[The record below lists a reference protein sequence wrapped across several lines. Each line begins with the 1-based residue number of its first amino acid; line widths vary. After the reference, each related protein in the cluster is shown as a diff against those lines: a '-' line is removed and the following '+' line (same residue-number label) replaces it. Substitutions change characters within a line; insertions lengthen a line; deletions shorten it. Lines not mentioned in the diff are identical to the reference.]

1 MRYIVKKVL
10 MMALTLIVVSLCVFL
25 SFNIIPG
32 DPVTRRL
39 GTEATPELIEQMR
52 EQMGLNEPLLVR
64 YRDWALSMLKGDM
77 GTSYTYSMPVSEILA
92 DKIPITVTLALMSFT
107 LMVLLSLPIGIY
119 TAKHAGSIIDRGIV
133 VANQIIMAIPPFFS
147 GILLSLVFGM
157 IFKLFTPGGFVSY
170 KKDMG
175 EFIHYLIFPAI
186 AIALPKASMCIKLL
200 RSSVID
206 EAVKDYT
213 RTAYSRGNSTNG
225 VLYKHV
231 LKNAMIPVI
240 TFMGMALADMV
251 AGSIVI
257 EQVFGIPGIS
267 RILMTSISNRD
278 YPVVEAI
285 IMMIAVIVIVANLA
299 VDIIY
304 RIVDPRIE
312 E

>member
-1 MRYIVKKVL
+1 MRYIIKKVL
-10 MMALTLIVVSLCVFL
+10 MMALTLMVVSLCVFL

-32 DPVTRRL
+32 DPATRRL
-39 GTEATPELIEQMR
+39 GTEATPELIQQVR
-52 EQMGLNEPLLVR
+52 EEMGLNEPLLVR
-64 YRDWALSMLKGDM
+64 YKDWVVSMIKGDM
-77 GTSYTYSMPVSEILA
+77 GTSYSYALPVSSMIA
-92 DKIPITVTLALMSFT
+92 DKIPITVTMALMAFV
-107 LMVLLSLPIGIY
+107 LMVIISIPLGLY
-119 TAKHAGSIIDRGIV
+119 TAKHAGGVIDRVIV
-133 VANQIIMAIPPFFS
+133 VLNQIVMAIPPFFS

-157 IFKLFTPGGFVSY
+157 ILKLFTPGAFVSY
-170 KKDMG
+170 KTDMKG
-175 EFIHYLIFPAI
+175 FIHYLIFPAI

-200 RSSVID
+200 RSSVIE
-206 EAVKDYT
+206 EASKDYT

-240 TFMGMALADMV
+240 TFMGMALADMI

-257 EQVFGIPGIS
+257 EQVFGIPGLS

-285 IMMIAVIVIVANLA
+285 IMMIAAIVIVTNLL

>member
-1 MRYIVKKVL
+1 MRYIIKKVL
-10 MMALTLIVVSLCVFL
+10 MMALTLMVVSLCVFL

-32 DPVTRRL
+32 DPATRRL
-39 GTEATPELIEQMR
+39 GTEATPELIQQVR
-52 EQMGLNEPLLVR
+52 EEMGLNEPLLVR
-64 YRDWALSMLKGDM
+64 YKDWVVSMVKGDM
-77 GTSYTYSMPVSEILA
+77 GTSYSYALPVSSMIA
-92 DKIPITVTLALMSFT
+92 DKIPITVTMALMAFV
-107 LMVLLSLPIGIY
+107 LMVIISIPLGLY
-119 TAKHAGSIIDRGIV
+119 TAKHAGGVIDRVIV
-133 VANQIIMAIPPFFS
+133 VLNQIVMAIPPFFS

-157 IFKLFTPGGFVSY
+157 ILKLFTPGAFVSY
-170 KKDMG
+170 KTDMKG
-175 EFIHYLIFPAI
+175 FIHYLIFPAI

-200 RSSVID
+200 RSSVIE
-206 EAVKDYT
+206 EASKDYT

-240 TFMGMALADMV
+240 TFMGMALADMI

-257 EQVFGIPGIS
+257 EQVFGIPGLS

-285 IMMIAVIVIVANLA
+285 IMMIAAIVIVTNLL

>member
-1 MRYIVKKVL
+1 MRYIIKKVL
-10 MMALTLIVVSLCVFL
+10 MMALTLMVVSLCVFL

-32 DPVTRRL
+32 DPATRRL
-39 GTEATPELIEQMR
+39 GTEATPELIQQVR
-52 EQMGLNEPLLVR
+52 EEMGLNEPLLVR
-64 YRDWALSMLKGDM
+64 YKDWVVSMVKGDM
-77 GTSYTYSMPVSEILA
+77 GTSYSYALPVSSMIA
-92 DKIPITVTLALMSFT
+92 DKIPITVTMALMAFV
-107 LMVLLSLPIGIY
+107 LMVIISIPLGLY
-119 TAKHAGSIIDRGIV
+119 TAKHAGGVIDRIIV
-133 VANQIIMAIPPFFS
+133 VLNQIVMAIPPFFS

-157 IFKLFTPGGFVSY
+157 ILKLFTPGAFVSY
-170 KKDMG
+170 KTDMKG
-175 EFIHYLIFPAI
+175 FIHYLIFPAI

-200 RSSVID
+200 RSSVIE
-206 EAVKDYT
+206 EASKDYT

-240 TFMGMALADMV
+240 TFMGMALADMI

-257 EQVFGIPGIS
+257 EQVFGIPGLS

-285 IMMIAVIVIVANLA
+285 IMMIAAIVIVTNLL

>member
-1 MRYIVKKVL
+1 MRYIIKKVL
-10 MMALTLIVVSLCVFL
+10 MMALTLMVVSLCVFL

-32 DPVTRRL
+32 DPATRRL
-39 GTEATPELIEQMR
+39 GTEATPELIQQVR
-52 EQMGLNEPLLVR
+52 EEMGLNEPLLVR
-64 YRDWALSMLKGDM
+64 YKDWVVSMIKGDM
-77 GTSYTYSMPVSEILA
+77 GTSYSYALPVSSMIA
-92 DKIPITVTLALMSFT
+92 DKIPITVTMALMAFV
-107 LMVLLSLPIGIY
+107 LMVIISIPLGLY
-119 TAKHAGSIIDRGIV
+119 TAKHAGGVIDRVIV
-133 VANQIIMAIPPFFS
+133 VLNQIVMAIPPFFS

-157 IFKLFTPGGFVSY
+157 ILKLFTPGAFVSY
-170 KKDMG
+170 KTDMKG
-175 EFIHYLIFPAI
+175 FIHYLIFPAI

-200 RSSVID
+200 RSSVIE
-206 EAVKDYT
+206 EASKDYT
-213 RTAYSRGNSTNG
+213 RTAYSRANSTNG

-240 TFMGMALADMV
+240 TFMGMALADMI

-257 EQVFGIPGIS
+257 EQVFGIPGLS

-285 IMMIAVIVIVANLA
+285 IMMIAAIVIVTNLL

>member
-1 MRYIVKKVL
+1 MRYIIKKVL
-10 MMALTLIVVSLCVFL
+10 MMALTLMVVSLCVFL

-32 DPVTRRL
+32 DPATRRL
-39 GTEATPELIEQMR
+39 GTEATPELIQQVR
-52 EQMGLNEPLLVR
+52 EEMGLNEPLLVR
-64 YRDWALSMLKGDM
+64 YKDWVVSMVKGDM
-77 GTSYTYSMPVSEILA
+77 GTSYSYALPVSSMIA
-92 DKIPITVTLALMSFT
+92 DKIPITVTMALMAFV
-107 LMVLLSLPIGIY
+107 LMVIISIPLGLY
-119 TAKHAGSIIDRGIV
+119 TAKHAGGVIDRVIV
-133 VANQIIMAIPPFFS
+133 VLNQIVMAIPPFFS

-157 IFKLFTPGGFVSY
+157 ILKLFTPGAFVSY
-170 KKDMG
+170 KTDIKG
-175 EFIHYLIFPAI
+175 FIHYLIFPAI

-200 RSSVID
+200 RSSVIE
-206 EAVKDYT
+206 EASKDYT

-240 TFMGMALADMV
+240 TFMGMALADMI

-257 EQVFGIPGIS
+257 EQVFGIPGLS

-285 IMMIAVIVIVANLA
+285 IMMIAAIVIVTNLL

>member
-1 MRYIVKKVL
+1 MRYIIKKVL
-10 MMALTLIVVSLCVFL
+10 MMALTLMVVSLCVFL

-32 DPVTRRL
+32 DPATRRL
-39 GTEATPELIEQMR
+39 GTEATPELIQQVR
-52 EQMGLNEPLLVR
+52 EEMGLNEPLLVR
-64 YRDWALSMLKGDM
+64 YKDWVVSMVKGDM
-77 GTSYTYSMPVSEILA
+77 GTSYSYALPVSSMIA
-92 DKIPITVTLALMSFT
+92 DKIPITVTMALMAFA
-107 LMVLLSLPIGIY
+107 LMVIISIPLGLY
-119 TAKHAGSIIDRGIV
+119 TAKHAGGVIDRVIV
-133 VANQIIMAIPPFFS
+133 VLNQIVMAIPPFFS

-157 IFKLFTPGGFVSY
+157 ILKLFTPGAFVSY
-170 KKDMG
+170 KTDMKG
-175 EFIHYLIFPAI
+175 FINYLIFPAI

-200 RSSVID
+200 RSSVIE
-206 EAVKDYT
+206 EASKDYT

-240 TFMGMALADMV
+240 TFMGMALADMI

-257 EQVFGIPGIS
+257 EQVFGIPGLS

-285 IMMIAVIVIVANLA
+285 IMMIAAIVIVTNLL

>member
-1 MRYIVKKVL
+1 MRYIIKKVL
-10 MMALTLIVVSLCVFL
+10 MMALTLMVVSLCVFL

-32 DPVTRRL
+32 DPATRRL
-39 GTEATPELIEQMR
+39 GTEATPELIQQVR
-52 EQMGLNEPLLVR
+52 EEMGLNEPLLVR
-64 YRDWALSMLKGDM
+64 YKDWVVSMVKGDM
-77 GTSYTYSMPVSEILA
+77 GTSYSYALPVSSMIA
-92 DKIPITVTLALMSFT
+92 DKIPITVTMALMAFA
-107 LMVLLSLPIGIY
+107 LMVIISIPLGLY
-119 TAKHAGSIIDRGIV
+119 TAKHAGGVIDRVIV
-133 VANQIIMAIPPFFS
+133 VLNQIVMAIPPFFS

-157 IFKLFTPGGFVSY
+157 ILKLFTPGAFVSY
-170 KKDMG
+170 KTDMKG
-175 EFIHYLIFPAI
+175 FIHYLIFPAI

-200 RSSVID
+200 RSSVIE
-206 EAVKDYT
+206 EASKDYT

-240 TFMGMALADMV
+240 TFMGMALADMI

-257 EQVFGIPGIS
+257 EQVFGIPGLS

-285 IMMIAVIVIVANLA
+285 IMMIAAIVIVTNLL

>member
-1 MRYIVKKVL
+1 
-10 MMALTLIVVSLCVFL
+10 MMALTLMVVSLCVFL

-32 DPVTRRL
+32 DPATRRL
-39 GTEATPELIEQMR
+39 GTEATPELIQQVR
-52 EQMGLNEPLLVR
+52 EEMGLNEPLLVR
-64 YRDWALSMLKGDM
+64 YKDWVVSMVKGDM
-77 GTSYTYSMPVSEILA
+77 GTSYSYALPVSSMIA
-92 DKIPITVTLALMSFT
+92 DKIPITVTMALMAFV
-107 LMVLLSLPIGIY
+107 LMVIISIPLGLY
-119 TAKHAGSIIDRGIV
+119 TAKHAGGVIDRVIV
-133 VANQIIMAIPPFFS
+133 VLNQIVMAIPPFFS

-157 IFKLFTPGGFVSY
+157 ILKLFTPGAFVSY
-170 KKDMG
+170 KTDMKG
-175 EFIHYLIFPAI
+175 FIHYLIFPAI

-200 RSSVID
+200 RSSVIE
-206 EAVKDYT
+206 EASKDYT

-240 TFMGMALADMV
+240 TFMGMALADMI

-257 EQVFGIPGIS
+257 EQVFGIPGLS

-285 IMMIAVIVIVANLA
+285 IMMIAAIVIVTNLL

>member
-1 MRYIVKKVL
+1 MRYIIKKVL
-10 MMALTLIVVSLCVFL
+10 MMALTLMVVSLCVFL

-32 DPVTRRL
+32 DPATRRL
-39 GTEATPELIEQMR
+39 GTEATPELIQQVR
-52 EQMGLNEPLLVR
+52 EEMGLNEPLLVR
-64 YRDWALSMLKGDM
+64 YKDWVVSMVKGDM
-77 GTSYTYSMPVSEILA
+77 GTSYSYALPVSSMIA
-92 DKIPITVTLALMSFT
+92 DKIPITVTMALMAFA
-107 LMVLLSLPIGIY
+107 LMVIISIPLGLY
-119 TAKHAGSIIDRGIV
+119 TAKHAGGVIDRVIV
-133 VANQIIMAIPPFFS
+133 VLNQIVMAIPPFFS

-157 IFKLFTPGGFVSY
+157 ILKLFTPGAFVSY
-170 KKDMG
+170 KIDMKG
-175 EFIHYLIFPAI
+175 FVHYLIFPAI

-200 RSSVID
+200 RSSVIE
-206 EAVKDYT
+206 EASKDYT

-240 TFMGMALADMV
+240 TFMGMALADMI

-257 EQVFGIPGIS
+257 EQVFGIPGLS

-285 IMMIAVIVIVANLA
+285 IMMIAAIVIVTNLL

>member
-1 MRYIVKKVL
+1 MRYIIKKVL
-10 MMALTLIVVSLCVFL
+10 MMVLTLIVVSICVFL

-32 DPVTRRL
+32 DPATRRL
-39 GTEATPELIEQMR
+39 GTEATPELIEQVR
-52 EQMGLNEPLLVR
+52 EEMGLNEPLIVR
-64 YRDWALSMLKGDM
+64 YKDWVVSMLEGDM
-77 GTSYTYSMPVSEILA
+77 GTSYTYSLPVSSMIA
-92 DKIPITVTLALMSFT
+92 DKIPITVTLALMSFV
-107 LMVLLSLPIGIY
+107 LMIAISIPLGLY
-119 TAKHAGSIIDRGIV
+119 TAKHAGGTIDRIIV
-133 VANQIIMAIPPFFS
+133 VINQIVMAIPPFFS
-147 GILLSLVFGM
+147 GILLSLIFGM
-157 IFKLFTPGGFVSY
+157 ILKLFTPGAFVSY
-170 KKDMG
+170 KTDLKG
-175 EFIHYLIFPAI
+175 FIHYLIFPAI

-200 RSSVID
+200 RSSVIE
-206 EAVKDYT
+206 EATKDYT

-240 TFMGMALADMV
+240 TFMGMALADMI

-285 IMMIAVIVIVANLA
+285 IMMIAAIVIVTNLL

-304 RIVDPRIE
+304 RIVDPRID
-312 E
+312 

>member
-1 MRYIVKKVL
+1 
-10 MMALTLIVVSLCVFL
+10 MMALTLMVVSLCVFL

-32 DPVTRRL
+32 DPATRRL
-39 GTEATPELIEQMR
+39 GTEATPELIQQVR
-52 EQMGLNEPLLVR
+52 EEMGLNEPLLVR
-64 YRDWALSMLKGDM
+64 YKDWVVSMVKGDM
-77 GTSYTYSMPVSEILA
+77 GTSYSYALPVSSMIA
-92 DKIPITVTLALMSFT
+92 DKIPITVTMALMAFA
-107 LMVLLSLPIGIY
+107 LMVIISIPLGLY
-119 TAKHAGSIIDRGIV
+119 TAKHAGGVIDRVIV
-133 VANQIIMAIPPFFS
+133 VLNQIVMAIPPFFS

-157 IFKLFTPGGFVSY
+157 ILKLFTPGAFVSY
-170 KKDMG
+170 KTDMKG
-175 EFIHYLIFPAI
+175 FIHYLIFPAI

-200 RSSVID
+200 RSSVIE
-206 EAVKDYT
+206 EASKDYT

-240 TFMGMALADMV
+240 TFMGMALADMI

-257 EQVFGIPGIS
+257 EQVFGIPGLS

-285 IMMIAVIVIVANLA
+285 IMMIAAIVIVTNLL

>member
-1 MRYIVKKVL
+1 MRYIIKKVL
-10 MMALTLIVVSLCVFL
+10 MMALTLMVVSLCVFL

-32 DPVTRRL
+32 DPATRRL
-39 GTEATPELIEQMR
+39 GTEATPELIQQVR
-52 EQMGLNEPLLVR
+52 EEMGLNEPLLVR
-64 YRDWALSMLKGDM
+64 YKDWVVSMVKGDM
-77 GTSYTYSMPVSEILA
+77 GTSYSYALPVSSMIA
-92 DKIPITVTLALMSFT
+92 DKIPITVTMALMAFV
-107 LMVLLSLPIGIY
+107 LMVIISIPLGLY
-119 TAKHAGSIIDRGIV
+119 TAKHAGGVIDRVIV
-133 VANQIIMAIPPFFS
+133 VLNQIVMAIPPFFS

-157 IFKLFTPGGFVSY
+157 ILKLFTPGAFVSY
-170 KKDMG
+170 KTDMKG
-175 EFIHYLIFPAI
+175 FIHYLIFPAI

-200 RSSVID
+200 RSSVIE
-206 EAVKDYT
+206 EASKDYT

-240 TFMGMALADMV
+240 TFMGMALADMI

-257 EQVFGIPGIS
+257 EQVFGIPGLS

-285 IMMIAVIVIVANLA
+285 IMMIAAIVIVTNLL
-299 VDIIY
+299 VDVIY

>member
-1 MRYIVKKVL
+1 MRYIIKKVL
-10 MMALTLIVVSLCVFL
+10 MMALTLMVVSLCVFL

-32 DPVTRRL
+32 DPATRRL
-39 GTEATPELIEQMR
+39 GTEATPELIQQVR
-52 EQMGLNEPLLVR
+52 EEMGLNEPLLVR
-64 YRDWALSMLKGDM
+64 YKDWVVSMVKGDM
-77 GTSYTYSMPVSEILA
+77 GTSYSYALPVSSMIA
-92 DKIPITVTLALMSFT
+92 DKIPITVTMALMAFV
-107 LMVLLSLPIGIY
+107 LMVIISIPLGLY
-119 TAKHAGSIIDRGIV
+119 TAKHAGGVIDRVIV
-133 VANQIIMAIPPFFS
+133 VLNQIVMAIPPFFS

-157 IFKLFTPGGFVSY
+157 ILKLFTPGAFVSY
-170 KKDMG
+170 KTDIKG
-175 EFIHYLIFPAI
+175 FIHYLIFPAI

-200 RSSVID
+200 RSSVIE
-206 EAVKDYT
+206 EASKDYT

-240 TFMGMALADMV
+240 TFMGMALADMIT
-251 AGSIVI
+251 GSIVI
-257 EQVFGIPGIS
+257 EQVFGIPGLS

-285 IMMIAVIVIVANLA
+285 IMMIAAIVIVTNLL